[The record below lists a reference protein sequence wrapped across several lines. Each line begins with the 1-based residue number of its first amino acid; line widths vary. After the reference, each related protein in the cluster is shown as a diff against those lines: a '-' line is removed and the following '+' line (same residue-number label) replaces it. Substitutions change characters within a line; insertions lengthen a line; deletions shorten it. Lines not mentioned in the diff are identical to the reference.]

1 MTRILQLSRA
11 VLMVFLLF
19 YGLSSANAQT
29 KIKISGHV
37 TDQQGEPM
45 IGIQVV
51 PIGSPQS
58 GGLTDLDGNYSIN
71 IPNTVKEL
79 SFSYVG
85 YKTQKVFIKGRKRID
100 IVLREDNKLLDQ
112 VVVTGY
118 SSQARSRMTTSIAK
132 LDTKSLAS
140 APRSNVATAL
150 QGSIPGLKVSTT
162 SGQPGQ
168 TPNMVLRGGTS
179 FDGSGSPLVLVD
191 GVPSSFYALNP
202 DDVASIE
209 VLKDAAS
216 TAIYGARA
224 ANGVIL
230 VTTKK
235 GKAGTSRITFRT
247 KLTYNA
253 RPVDPMEYLGAKDY
267 VKFNRLGIQKTH
279 EIFGNKKFQ
288 AFLTGGN
295 GAGTGNNTTNSIYT
309 TMYLTPQ
316 NKYLLEKGNGWLSIP
331 DPLDP
336 TKTLIFQDN
345 KHSDLFYQN
354 SHAEDYSI
362 SFEGGNDKGTYYL
375 GLGALNDKGLVM
387 GASFKR
393 YSATFN
399 GSYKIT
405 DRIKVSSSVMY
416 IHSNQKNPFDSLYN
430 LFQRG
435 AGQAPTTRIWYTTPE
450 GPDSCKPHPG
460 TNFGFGNPLYYND
473 KRPRSNL
480 EQRLS
485 ANAQLDFKLT
495 DKVTLSAKGS
505 HFALNS
511 SNEQFAKSYIK
522 GSGQEITKRASYFNY
537 DRTLRNQLT
546 LLARYSDTFAEK
558 HHISALG
565 GWEWFEQ
572 KYFKMEAATRLAPT
586 DLIPSMNAGA
596 EAEGKPSSQHTE
608 YAIASLLGQVNYDYD
623 MRYLIG
629 LTFRYDGTSRL
640 GDNKWGFFPGASIGW
655 NVHNEAFYK
664 DSKLRDYISTI
675 KPRLSYG
682 VNGNIEV
689 LGNYTVQGK
698 YEGTPIYDSKGGY
711 VNTALPNPTL
721 LWERS
726 KTLNFGLDLGLFNG
740 RVSMMTDFFIR
751 NVEDKLAGQKLA
763 KWTGFSSITTN
774 NGVIQNRG
782 IEFQLNAELLKLKDF
797 SWNMGLNLT
806 HIVSY
811 AKKLPFNGIDKNRQ
825 GGREI
830 FTGNGD
836 ETIYVGGNQEG
847 ERLGYDLVTA
857 YQYDGIYRTQ
867 ADIDAHKGRIVEFA
881 YNKDTRYLGDTRWK
895 DINGDNKIDSRD
907 RVVIGRTTPK
917 LIGGINTDINYKGFS
932 LYVKTDFAIGHYL
945 VNGRRIKGLAQTQGN
960 QNGPVEIA
968 NSWTPENPNTDV
980 PRYDFTDQQK
990 NHRAGGW
997 DQGDY
1002 SSSSSRT
1009 LEKGDYL
1016 AIREVT
1022 LSYNLNK
1029 PFLNNLVKGMRLYLT
1044 GSNLHYFT
1052 GYSGSLP
1059 EESHGTDLGRYPLPR
1074 TFTFGANLTF

>member
-1 MTRILQLSRA
+1 
-11 VLMVFLLF
+11 MVFLLF
-19 YGLSSANAQT
+19 CGLSSVNAQT
-29 KIKISGHV
+29 KVKISGHV
-37 TDQQGEPM
+37 TDIKGDPM
-45 IGIQVV
+45 IGLQVV
-51 PIGSPQS
+51 PLGSAQN
-58 GGLTDLDGNYSIN
+58 GGLTDLNGNYSIN
-71 IPNTVKEL
+71 IPTSVKEL
-79 SFSYVG
+79 SFSYLG
-85 YKTQKVFIKGRKRID
+85 YKTKVVQIKGRQRID
-100 IVLREDNKLLDQ
+100 VVLSEDNKLLDQ

-118 SSQARSRMTTSIAK
+118 SSQARSRMTTSISK

-150 QGSIPGLKVSTT
+150 QGSIPGLKVSLS

-168 TPNMVLRGGTS
+168 TPNITLRGGTS
-179 FDGSGSPLVLVD
+179 FNGTGSPLVLVD

-235 GKAGTSRITFRT
+235 GKVGTSRITFRS

-267 VKFNRLGIQKTH
+267 VKFNRMAVRNTQMVQN
-279 EIFGNKKFQ
+279 NKNAFS
-288 AFLTGGN
+288 AFLNGGN
-295 GAGTGNNTTNSIYT
+295 GAATGNNPTNSIYT
-309 TMYLTPQ
+309 TMFLTPQ
-316 NKYLLEKGNGWLSIP
+316 NKYLLDKGQGWVTIP

-345 KHSDLFYQN
+345 KNDDLFYQD
-354 SHAEDYSI
+354 SHAEDYSV
-362 SFEGGNDKGTYYL
+362 SFEGGNNKGTYYL
-375 GLGALNDKGLVM
+375 GLGALNDEGLVM

-399 GSYKIT
+399 GSYNIT

-416 IHSNQKNPFDSLYN
+416 IHSNQSQPFDSLYN
-430 LFQRG
+430 LFQRY
-435 AGQAPTTRIWYTTPE
+435 AGQSPTTRQWFTN
-450 GPDSCKPHPG
+450 PDGTNSDRPHPG
-460 TNFGFGNPLYYND
+460 TNFGFGNAIYYQD

-495 DKVTLSAKGS
+495 DKVKLSAKGS
-505 HFALNS
+505 HFAVNN
-511 SNEQFAKSYIK
+511 SNEQFNKAYME
-522 GSGQEITKRASYFNY
+522 GSGREITSRESIFRYS
-537 DRTLRNQLT
+537 RVLRNQLS
-546 LLARYSDTFAEK
+546 LLARYSDTFAEQ

-572 KYFKMEAATRLAPT
+572 KNFSMNAGTRLAPT
-586 DLIPSMNAGA
+586 DLIHSMNAGA
-596 EAEGKPSSQHTE
+596 EADGKPYSFHTE
-608 YAIASLLGQVNYDYD
+608 YAIASVLGQVNYDYD
-623 MRYLIG
+623 MRYLVG

-655 NVHNEAFYK
+655 NIHNEEFYK
-664 DSKLRDYISTI
+664 DSKIKDYISTI

-698 YEGTPIYDSKGGY
+698 YGNTYIYDSKGGY

-726 KTLNFGLDLGLFNG
+726 KTFNVGLDLGLFDG
-740 RVSMMTDFFIR
+740 RVSMMTDFFVR

-774 NGVIQNRG
+774 NGTIQNRG

-797 SWNMGLNLT
+797 QWNMGLNLS
-806 HIVSY
+806 HVVSY
-811 AKKLPFNGIDKNRQ
+811 AIKLPYNGLDKNRQ

-830 FTGNGD
+830 YTGNGN

-867 ADIDAHKGRIVEFA
+867 AEIDAHKDRIVDFA
-881 YNKDTRYLGDTRWK
+881 YRKDTRYLGDSRWK
-895 DINGDNKIDSRD
+895 DINGDKKIDSRD
-907 RVVIGRTTPK
+907 RVEIGRTTPW
-917 LIGGINTDINYKGFS
+917 LIGGLNTDFNYKGFS

-945 VNGRRIKGLAQTQGN
+945 INGRRVKGLAQTQGN
-960 QNGPVEIA
+960 QNGPIEITD
-968 NSWTPENPNTDV
+968 SWTKDNPNGSV
-980 PRYDFTDQQK
+980 PRFDLVDRQH
-990 NHRAGGW
+990 NHLAGGG
-997 DQGDY
+997 DQGGYTD
-1002 SSSSSRT
+1002 SSSRL

-1029 PFLNNLVKGMRLYLT
+1029 SILNNLVKGVRLYLT

-1052 GYSGSLP
+1052 NYSGSLP
-1059 EESHGTDLGRYPLPR
+1059 EESHGSDTGRYPLPR